1 MVPIESLSIRVLMG
15 YLPDVSEKDAKA
27 YALGIAEKHNES
39 SQISFYG
46 VFPYERGFVYEV
58 QEGGVGKSYAPSILK
73 YFEDNAELHTSDT
86 PLFAVVPSSIRK
98 LYVEKSERGVNCL
111 LLPEGDLRTPS
122 EWLVPGVL
130 LKAAVPSRKGVL
142 FTGIGVFVAGTVA
155 FLGAMAT
162 QYQPYLPPPKAPVEK
177 VVFDNFPMAQWNS
190 LTEAQ
195 ASGYVSALKYSKG
208 KWEIKTKIPDALPP
222 PIPEGGPR

>member
-1 MVPIESLSIRVLMG
+1 MIAAESTSIRVLMG
-15 YLPDVSEKDAKA
+15 YLPEVSEKDAKA

-58 QEGGVGKSYAPSILK
+58 HEGGLGKAYAPTILK
-73 YFEDNAELHTSDT
+73 YFEDNAESHTADT
-86 PLFAVVPSSIRK
+86 PLFAVVPASTRK
-98 LYVEKSERGVNCL
+98 LYVEKSERGIHCL
-111 LLPEGDLRTPS
+111 LLPEGDLRAPS
-122 EWLVPGVL
+122 DWLTTGIL

-142 FTGIGVFVAGTVA
+142 FTGAGVFVAGTLA

-162 QYQPYLPPPKAPVEK
+162 QYQPYLPPPKAGVEK
-177 VVFDNFPMAQWNS
+177 VIFDNFPMAQWNS

-195 ASGYVSALKYSKG
+195 ASGYVSALKFTKG
-208 KWEIKTKIPDALPP
+208 KWEIKTKIPETLPP
-222 PIPEGGPR
+222 PIPEGGNR